1 MWNELTDKAFKHGKM
16 EGLIM
21 GLFDRFSS
29 DKKSP
34 IMNDILS
41 IPYDYSGYDLV
52 FEEGTTDPSVY
63 SEINAL
69 ITNNNMDMAGVEG
82 FNALSKETAEDEFW
96 EFYDAW
102 IEVLEQKGFVTEL
115 TMSDDINTFVSDIN
129 RILGNIGAPRLL
141 NDDET
146 VNAYRTEV
154 VKYSFHGEPV
164 GEDFKYDILEAN
176 IVAAELRK
184 IGYELIAFFNS
195 MDNNVKAVIPMD
207 KISLMQEME
216 AKIK

>member
-1 MWNELTDKAFKHGKM
+1 
-16 EGLIM
+16 M

-41 IPYDYSGYDLV
+41 IPYDYSGFDLV

-164 GEDFKYDILEAN
+164 GEDFKKTFAYGIAYVIMIIICTFLYGLGKRSN
-176 IVAAELRK
+176 RSELFQ
-184 IGYELIAFFNS
+184 I
-195 MDNNVKAVIPMD
+195 
-207 KISLMQEME
+207 Q
-216 AKIK
+216 

>member
-1 MWNELTDKAFKHGKM
+1 
-16 EGLIM
+16 M

-63 SEINAL
+63 SEIIAL

-129 RILGNIGAPRLL
+129 RILGNIGAS
-141 NDDET
+141 T
-146 VNAYRTEV
+146 
-154 VKYSFHGEPV
+154 S
-164 GEDFKYDILEAN
+164 
-176 IVAAELRK
+176 
-184 IGYELIAFFNS
+184 
-195 MDNNVKAVIPMD
+195 
-207 KISLMQEME
+207 
-216 AKIK
+216 

>member
-1 MWNELTDKAFKHGKM
+1 MTALRQPAMWNELTDKAFKHGKM

-63 SEINAL
+63 SEIIAL

-129 RILGNIGAPRLL
+129 RILGNIGAS
-141 NDDET
+141 T
-146 VNAYRTEV
+146 
-154 VKYSFHGEPV
+154 S
-164 GEDFKYDILEAN
+164 
-176 IVAAELRK
+176 
-184 IGYELIAFFNS
+184 
-195 MDNNVKAVIPMD
+195 
-207 KISLMQEME
+207 
-216 AKIK
+216 